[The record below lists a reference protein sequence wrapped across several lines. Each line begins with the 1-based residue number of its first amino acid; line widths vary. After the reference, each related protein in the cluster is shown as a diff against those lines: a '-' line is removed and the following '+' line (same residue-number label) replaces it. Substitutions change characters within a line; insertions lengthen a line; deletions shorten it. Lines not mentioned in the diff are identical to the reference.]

1 MKQCRHCDIMS
12 LRPDDTPIPDDACT
26 RCHEEV
32 EALVR
37 KSSVKEGI
45 KKYWVMNGLTWKD
58 FKRTIRGE

>member
-1 MKQCRHCDIMS
+1 MKQCNRCGIMF

-37 KSSVKEGI
+37 KGSVKEGI
-45 KKYWVMNGLTWKD
+45 KKRKACWVMNGLT
-58 FKRTIRGE
+58 